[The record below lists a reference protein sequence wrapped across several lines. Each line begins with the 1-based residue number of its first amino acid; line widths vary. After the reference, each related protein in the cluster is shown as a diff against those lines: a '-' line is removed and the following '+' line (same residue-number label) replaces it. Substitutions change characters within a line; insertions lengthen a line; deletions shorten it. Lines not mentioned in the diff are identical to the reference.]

1 MILQFDGRATY
12 SMQFE
17 NYQQVP
23 PNIAEDIVKRIR
35 GE

>member
-1 MILQFDGRATY
+1 
-12 SMQFE
+12 MQFE